1 MTTAPWCSNCGAEQK
16 ATANFC
22 SMCGTFLSATESGD
36 TSSVDR
42 APALAAALPWT
53 ASPVT
58 PVERVCYSCGRSWG
72 AGRCCQYCRQV
83 DDLPDG
89 IRLSSP
95 LKRLAGALLDTVI
108 AIFTLGI
115 GWLVWSLIVYKD
127 GQTPGKQLLGMRCVI
142 FATGRHAGWGRMFCR
157 EWLAKGLLFS
167 VLLSLTFGLAGILYL
182 WLLWDKD
189 KQEIWDKIVDTIVV
203 DDPAKELLT

>member
-1 MTTAPWCSNCGAEQK
+1 K

-22 SMCGTFLSATESGD
+22 SQCGSLLPATTSAP
-36 TSSVDR
+36 TSPVGQ
-42 APALAAALPWT
+42 APAPAPILPWG
-53 ASPVT
+53 APPSISA
-58 PVERVCYSCGRSWG
+58 ERVCYSCGRSWG
-72 AGRCCQYCRQV
+72 TGRCCQYCRQV

-89 IRLSSP
+89 IHLSSP
-95 LKRLAGALLDTVI
+95 LKRLAAWLLDAVL
-108 AIFTLGI
+108 AILTLGI

-142 FATGRHAGWGRMFCR
+142 FATGRPAGWGRMFCR

-167 VLLSLTFGLAGILYL
+167 VLLSLTLGLGMILYF

-189 KQEIWDKIVDTIVV
+189 RQEIWDKIVDTIVV
-203 DDPAKELLT
+203 DDPAKELLV